1 VIYIYDVIDTVKKQ
15 FIIDENAAVIK
26 GASMKQVSLSS
37 KTATTRVVNSAFR
50 RRCVQW
56 LDNKGKSFKYSMK
69 LGMRTGW
76 GSRRTFPLISP
87 ASRSEAQGAT
97 TERTNQAVILENL
110 LGWLIANGAKGVDPR
125 DNSKISL
132 FIADDG
138 SRGILATQ
146 SIKKGEILFQIPMRL
161 GILDDDPGSDDSKS
175 NLDESLPWSARLACK
190 ILSMNAQKEC
200 PWSAYIQSLP
210 ASVYSPTS
218 PDAEYSDI
226 QAIGYPEARKQVDF
240 SNWVASSSWE
250 MCRSEVPEGT
260 AYEDFAHALT
270 VVHSRTFSIPAKGRR
285 GGVVRILMPL
295 VDMLNHS
302 GDVDVNMSDATK
314 PFQEIIA
321 SDAVRW
327 DCIPRMNGEFILCV
341 SAVRN
346 IFEGEEL
353 TLSYGERAND
363 EFFIYYGFV
372 PPRNPHDTVALHDS
386 LLAAAEWNLELLLDK
401 NPKVTLEIINK
412 VYQNIQLEVD
422 DIEAKFSEK
431 AKLHDANDLEPL
443 DSMKVISERQRINL
457 QSNGRI
463 DERLALLLES
473 IYDKMSEY
481 IDGTVD
487 QYIKMHVTFRSFE
500 ILSQMNRESMAHIL
514 DDLDHLACWEAI
526 NSDDDT
532 ILRHNFKEMKES
544 YGPRIL
550 ASAWWSKLHSEMQQG
565 REIVREDDSFS
576 LSEEMFSGYQ
586 VPEIISET
594 EATLPRSS
602 ENEDRDIITIMYRL
616 YKQLIIWDSLL
627 LAE

>member
-1 VIYIYDVIDTVKKQ
+1 MGWRSHSISSVI
-15 FIIDENAAVIK
+15 
-26 GASMKQVSLSS
+26 SQVSRSQAQEASS
-37 KTATTRVVNSAFR
+37 
-50 RRCVQW
+50 
-56 LDNKGKSFKYSMK
+56 
-69 LGMRTGW
+69 
-76 GSRRTFPLISP
+76 
-87 ASRSEAQGAT
+87 
-97 TERTNQAVILENL
+97 ERESQAAILENL
-110 LGWLIANGAKGVDPR
+110 LGWMIANEAKGLDPR
-125 DNSKISL
+125 ENSKISL
-132 FIADDG
+132 FIADYG

-146 SIKKGEILFQIPMRL
+146 SMKKGEILFQIPMRL
-161 GILDDDPGSDDSKS
+161 GILDDDPGSDSTS
-175 NLDESLPWSARLACK
+175 NLEGSPPWSARLACK
-190 ILSMNAQKEC
+190 LLLMGAEKEC

-210 ASVYSPTS
+210 TSVYSPTS
-218 PDAEYSDI
+218 PDALYSDI
-226 QAIGYPEARKQVDF
+226 REIGYPEARKQVDF

-260 AYEDFAHALT
+260 TYEDFVRALT

-285 GGVVRILMPL
+285 GGVARVLMPL

-327 DCIPRMNGEFILCV
+327 DCIPKMNGEFIMCV

-353 TLSYGERAND
+353 TLSYGERPND

-386 LLAAAEWNLELLLDK
+386 LLDAAEWNLELLLGK
-401 NPKVTLEIINK
+401 NPKVTFDAINE
-412 VYQNIQLEVD
+412 VYQKIQLEVD

-443 DSMKVISERQRINL
+443 DSMKVVSERQRINL
-457 QSNGRI
+457 QSNGRV

-481 IDGTVD
+481 IDDTVD
-487 QYIKMHVTFRSFE
+487 EYIKMHVTFRSFE
-500 ILSQMNRESMAHIL
+500 ILSQMNRECRAHIL
-514 DDLDHLACWEAI
+514 DDLDRLATWEVT
-526 NSDDDT
+526 NSDDDS
-532 ILRHNFKEMKES
+532 ILRHHFKEMKES
-544 YGPRIL
+544 YEPKIL
-550 ASAWWSKLHSEMQQG
+550 ASAWWPKLQSEMQQG
-565 REIVREDDSFS
+565 RETVRGDNSFS
-576 LSEEMFSGYQ
+576 LAEELFSGYQ
-586 VPEIISET
+586 IPEIVSEI
-594 EATLPRSS
+594 EEIRPLFS
-602 ENEDRDIITIMYRL
+602 ENKEGDIITIMYRF